1 MEVSSRGPV
10 DEEEAAIE
18 EDGKVISVHEARD
31 EGCHSAL
38 ADCTTCQR
46 SLMELEESYRQQIT
60 ALELK
65 LSSQQDRIDRYYH
78 IKNELT
84 NDEENFFE
92 GKGKGGNRYIR
103 KACDL
108 KQLALKERYL
118 STIKND
124 EKRRFRFLRLDHEAQ
139 QMICKI
145 GALRGCGSDDHFID
159 ELSETFERMSIQ
171 LQRLKKTVEK
181 KKELEGVYVRAID
194 ELICHNKTLVD
205 EKDQGMD
212 CLRNNVQV
220 VLVGNEGFG
229 ELRTN
234 KSRKKSKKGLKS
246 GKSDDECQIMIT
258 NMEALRELDN
268 AIYENVVKMLGWQ
281 K

>member
-1 MEVSSRGPV
+1 MSSRGPV
-10 DEEEAAIE
+10 DEDEAAIE
-18 EDGKVISVHEARD
+18 EDGKVVVHEARD
-31 EGCHSAL
+31 ERNHSAL
-38 ADCTTCQR
+38 DCTTCKR
-46 SLMELEESYRQQIT
+46 SLAKMEESYRQQIT

-65 LSSQQDRIDRYYH
+65 LLSQQDRIDRYYY

-92 GKGKGGNRYIR
+92 GKGKGGKRYIR

-159 ELSETFERMSIQ
+159 ELLETFER
-171 LQRLKKTVEK
+171 
-181 KKELEGVYVRAID
+181 
-194 ELICHNKTLVD
+194 
-205 EKDQGMD
+205 
-212 CLRNNVQV
+212 
-220 VLVGNEGFG
+220 
-229 ELRTN
+229 
-234 KSRKKSKKGLKS
+234 
-246 GKSDDECQIMIT
+246 IT
-258 NMEALRELDN
+258 CSYPLLLS
-268 AIYENVVKMLGWQ
+268 VTCS
-281 K
+281 